1 MTNERYS
8 NGNFNSQRENR
19 QPNRRPS
26 AQPVRRVYPGAD
38 DMTSQFVAKLRTR
51 SAADRQSQNNRATSS
66 ALMQDV
72 YKTVPARHSESA
84 NAKGERRA
92 PAANVSAAPEV
103 RDNRYSPY
111 SNVNVNAE
119 NAAKRREAQNRTA
132 PQPQARANVA
142 ATRPVQQK
150 QQVASARR
158 QGSAP
163 RVHTGAKNA
172 PAPVEVKFRGFD
184 TSGQMAESGPRE
196 VAFKRVPFPKFI
208 VIILM
213 LALVFFLM
221 VHSIMKNFEYQQQ
234 IDMLESQLS
243 ELNDRAEELR
253 LELEE
258 RDDLAE
264 IERLAEEIGM
274 IKNAGVDEK
283 YISLDNSDIIEN
295 FVSEEN
301 DYGTFTTMLS
311 AVSRQLSRF
320 LGDE

>member
-1 MTNERYS
+1 M
-8 NGNFNSQRENR
+8 
-19 QPNRRPS
+19 
-26 AQPVRRVYPGAD
+26 RRVYPGAD
-38 DMTSQFVAKLRTR
+38 DMTSQFVTKLRTR
-51 SAADRQSQNNRATSS
+51 SAADRQSQKDRATSS
-66 ALMQDV
+66 ALMQNA
-72 YKTVPARHSESA
+72 YKTVPACRPESA

-92 PAANVSAAPEV
+92 PAANVTAAPSV

-111 SNVNVNAE
+111 STVNVKAE
-119 NAAKRREAQNRTA
+119 NAAKKREAQSRTVT
-132 PQPQARANVA
+132 PSQTRANVVS
-142 ATRPVQQK
+142 TRPARQK
-150 QQVASARR
+150 QQVAAARR
-158 QGSAP
+158 QESTP
-163 RVHTGAKNA
+163 RAHTGTKNA
-172 PAPVEVKFRGFD
+172 PAPVQVKFRGFD
-184 TSGQMAESGPRE
+184 ASGQMAESGPRE

-208 VIILM
+208 IMILL
-213 LALVFFLM
+213 LALIFFLM

-320 LGDE
+320 LGGE